1 MSRSLLVCT
10 VGLVGWVAGIADAQA
25 QPYPGCP
32 FVTYTVYSVCSE
44 RPGVPGFTPG
54 FTLTPGVP
62 GTSALRGPTHQ
73 FRGHAG
79 YRLRRDRLGAN
90 CNQLRVSVRMET
102 RKSHRLAGEMQ
113 R

>member
-1 MSRSLLVCT
+1 MSRLLFICT
-10 VGLVGWVAGIADAQA
+10 VGLVGWVTGIADARA

-62 GTSALRGPTHQ
+62 GTFGPQGTYTPVQ
-73 FRGHAG
+73 GS
-79 YRLRRDRLGAN
+79 RRPPVAAR
-90 CNQLRVSVRMET
+90 
-102 RKSHRLAGEMQ
+102 
-113 R
+113 

>member
-1 MSRSLLVCT
+1 MSRLLLICT
-10 VGLVGWVAGIADAQA
+10 VGLVACVTGIAAAQA

-62 GTSALRGPTHQ
+62 GTFGPQGNYTPVQESRRLPSAAR
-73 FRGHAG
+73 
-79 YRLRRDRLGAN
+79 
-90 CNQLRVSVRMET
+90 
-102 RKSHRLAGEMQ
+102 
-113 R
+113 